1 MKQQIS
7 AKNMDT
13 LKSLL
18 ETNPYLRDPET
29 RRRMLE
35 RNALDSSAFEG
46 ARGLKP
52 RDATQ
57 PPAAPRTIARKK
69 KPVKSS

>member
-1 MKQQIS
+1 M
-7 AKNMDT
+7 
-13 LKSLL
+13 LSLI

-29 RRRMLE
+29 RQRMLE

-52 RDATQ
+52 REPQ
-57 PPAAPRTIARKK
+57 PPSAPRETARKK
-69 KPVKSS
+69 KAVKSS

>member
-1 MKQQIS
+1 M
-7 AKNMDT
+7 T
-13 LKSLL
+13 SLL

-52 RDATQ
+52 RDLQ
-57 PPAAPRTIARKK
+57 PSAAPRDTARKK
-69 KPVKSS
+69 KAVKSS

>member
-1 MKQQIS
+1 M
-7 AKNMDT
+7 A
-13 LKSLL
+13 SLL

-29 RRRMLE
+29 RRLMLE

-52 RDATQ
+52 RDTQ
-57 PPAAPRTIARKK
+57 PKPRRIASAKK
-69 KPVKSS
+69 LTKSS

>member
-1 MKQQIS
+1 M
-7 AKNMDT
+7 A
-13 LKSLL
+13 SLL

-46 ARGLKP
+46 AQGLKP
-52 RDATQ
+52 RDPQ
-57 PPAAPRTIARKK
+57 QSAAPRDTARKK
-69 KPVKSS
+69 NAVKSS

>member
-1 MKQQIS
+1 M
-7 AKNMDT
+7 A
-13 LKSLL
+13 SLL

-29 RRRMLE
+29 RRRTLE

-52 RDATQ
+52 RDPQ
-57 PPAAPRTIARKK
+57 PSSAPRDTARKK
-69 KPVKSS
+69 KAVKSS

>member
-1 MKQQIS
+1 M
-7 AKNMDT
+7 ADT
-13 LKSLL
+13 ENARHGLAF
-18 ETNPYLRDPET
+18 ETNPLRNPET

-52 RDATQ
+52 RDAQ
-57 PPAAPRTIARKK
+57 PPAAPRDNARKK
-69 KPVKSS
+69 KAVKSS

>member
-1 MKQQIS
+1 MP
-7 AKNMDT
+7 
-13 LKSLL
+13 SLL

-35 RNALDSSAFEG
+35 RNALDLSAFEG

-52 RDATQ
+52 RETQ
-57 PPAAPRTIARKK
+57 PKPRRTASLKK
-69 KPVKSS
+69 AVKSA

>member
-1 MKQQIS
+1 M
-7 AKNMDT
+7 A
-13 LKSLL
+13 SLL

-52 RDATQ
+52 RELQT
-57 PPAAPRTIARKK
+57 PPPLRETARKK
-69 KPVKSS
+69 KAVKSS

>member
-1 MKQQIS
+1 M
-7 AKNMDT
+7 A
-13 LKSLL
+13 SLL
-18 ETNPYLRDPET
+18 NTNPYLRDPET

-52 RDATQ
+52 CEPQ
-57 PPAAPRTIARKK
+57 PPSVPRESARKK
-69 KPVKSS
+69 KAVKSS

>member
-1 MKQQIS
+1 M
-7 AKNMDT
+7 A
-13 LKSLL
+13 SLL

-29 RRRMLE
+29 RRLMLE

-52 RDATQ
+52 RDTQ
-57 PPAAPRTIARKK
+57 PKPRDTQPKPRRIASAKK
-69 KPVKSS
+69 LTKSS

>member
-1 MKQQIS
+1 M
-7 AKNMDT
+7 A
-13 LKSLL
+13 SLI

-52 RDATQ
+52 REPQ
-57 PPAAPRTIARKK
+57 PPSAPRVIARKK
-69 KPVKSS
+69 KAAKSS